1 MITAGMMTV
10 IVVMMLLS
18 CSVTGVDPETG
29 GTVQRL
35 MAQQSTLIQ
44 PGLSFINSSN
54 HVGIS
59 RVTLQV
65 DKHLCYT

>member
-1 MITAGMMTV
+1 MITAGMMIV
-10 IVVMMLLS
+10 IVVIMLLS

-65 DKHLCYT
+65 DKQA